1 VSDPRTLDR
10 ALVSGIAWTG
20 AMRWLAQIVSWIA
33 TVYAARKLQP
43 GDYGIVSMAMIAIG
57 LARMV
62 EDFGLD
68 AILVQDRTING
79 KQQAQIAGFI
89 LIFAAGLCGFF
100 LLIAH
105 PVAEFFREPQVAWAI
120 SLLSLLFITDALQV
134 VPRALLQRDLA
145 YSRLSIAAF
154 VQTLVTQAVLVECA
168 LYGLGFRSLILNNL
182 AGAVVVTLLLLT
194 WRPYAI
200 RWPRDFSEIARVLL
214 QGWRML
220 ASRGANYFYSMA
232 DQTIIGR
239 ILGKDALGAYSFA
252 QTLSTT
258 TIQEVSSVVT
268 KVVPGIFSATQEHRA
283 ELRRYFLM
291 LTEFISYLTL
301 PMCVGLALTADVVV
315 PTVLGPNWESVVGPL
330 RILCV
335 YTAFSNAQLLIS
347 HVMIWT
353 GQFRAQMWCTIL
365 TAIAIPPSYLFAA
378 RFGLEGIA
386 WALAIVYPITNIPPI
401 VIAFRTI
408 SIGVK
413 DWLGSLYPAAVSCA
427 IMSIVVIGV
436 RSILPQDAS
445 LVVRCAIPIAAGAL
459 TYCCAMWFLFR
470 TRLMQMINVV
480 RALRSTKP
488 VDAAPAVG
496 TA

>member
-1 VSDPRTLDR
+1 MSDSKALDR
-10 ALVSGIAWTG
+10 ALISGLAWTG
-20 AMRWLAQIVSWIA
+20 AMRWLAQIISWVA
-33 TVYAARKLQP
+33 TLYAARKLQP

-68 AILVQDRTING
+68 AILVQDRSIKG
-79 KQQAQIAGFI
+79 EQQAQIAGFI
-89 LIFAAGLCGFF
+89 LILSTVLCGLF
-100 LLIAH
+100 LLIAY
-105 PVAEFFREPQVAWAI
+105 PVAEFFREPLVAWAI

-134 VPRALLQRDLA
+134 IPRALLQRDLA
-145 YSRLSIAAF
+145 YARLSIAAL
-154 VQTLVTQAVLVECA
+154 VQTVVTQFILVECTMR
-168 LYGLGFRSLILNNL
+168 GLGFKALVFNTLG
-182 AGAVVVTLLLLT
+182 GAAAVTVLLFI
-194 WRPYAI
+194 WRPYSIA
-200 RWPRDFSEIARVLL
+200 WPRNFSAIARPLL

-239 ILGKDALGAYSFA
+239 VLGKDALGAYSFA

-258 TIQEVSSVVT
+258 TIQEVSSIVT
-268 KVVPGIFSATQEHRA
+268 KVVPGIFSAAQEQRA

-291 LTEFISYLTL
+291 LTEFISYVTL
-301 PMCVGLALTADVVV
+301 PMCVGLALTADLVV

-335 YTAFSNAQLLIS
+335 YTAFSNAQLLVS

-365 TAIAIPPSYLFAA
+365 TAVGVPASYLFAA
-378 RFGLEGIA
+378 KFGLEGIA
-386 WALAIVYPITNIPPI
+386 WALAIVFPLTNIPPI

-413 DWLGSLYPAAVSCA
+413 DWLGAIYPAAASCGL
-427 IMSIVVIGV
+427 MCLVVAAARV
-436 RSILPQDAS
+436 ATPEDAS
-445 LVVRCAIPIAAGAL
+445 LHARCAAAIAAGAL
-459 TYCCAMWFLFR
+459 AYCGGLWFFFKHRVLR
-470 TRLMQMINVV
+470 MIDVV
-480 RALRSTKP
+480 RNLRQPRAS
-488 VDAAPAVG
+488 PAVTPE

>member
-1 VSDPRTLDR
+1 MSDRRGLDR
-10 ALVSGIAWTG
+10 ALVTGLAWTG
-20 AMRWLAQIVSWIA
+20 AMRWIAQLISWIA
-33 TVYAARKLQP
+33 TLYAARMLLP

-68 AILVQDRTING
+68 AILLQDRTIKG
-79 KQQAQIAGFI
+79 QQQAQIAGFI
-89 LIFAAGLCGFF
+89 LILASGLCVLF
-100 LLIAH
+100 LVIAH
-105 PVAEFFREPQVAWAI
+105 PVAEFFREPNVAWAI

-134 VPRALLQRDLA
+134 IPRALLQRDLA
-145 YSRLSIAAF
+145 YARLGIAAL
-154 VQTLVTQAVLVECA
+154 VQTVVTQAILVECA
-168 LYGLGFRSLILNNL
+168 LQGLGFRSLVLNTL
-182 AGAVVVTLLLLT
+182 GGALVVTVLLVV

-200 RWPRDFSEIARVLL
+200 HWPRNLSSIARSLL

-220 ASRGANYFYSMA
+220 VSRGTNYFYTMA

-239 ILGKDALGAYSFA
+239 VMGSDALGAYSFA

-258 TIQEVSSVVT
+258 TIQEVSSIVT
-268 KVVPGIFSATQEHRA
+268 KVVPGIFSASQERRD

-315 PTVLGPNWESVVGPL
+315 PTVLGPNWESVIGPL
-330 RILCV
+330 RILCL
-335 YTAFSNAQLLIS
+335 YTAFSNAQLLVP

-365 TAIAIPPSYLFAA
+365 TAVGVPASYLVTA

-386 WALAIVYPITNIPPI
+386 WALAIVYPLTNIPPI
-401 VIAFRTI
+401 MIAFRTI

-413 DWLGSLYPAAVSCA
+413 DWLRALYPAAVSCA
-427 IMSIVVIGV
+427 IMSVVVIAM
-436 RSILPQDAS
+436 RAS
-445 LVVRCAIPIAAGAL
+445 MPPDTSLLTRCALLTVGGAV
-459 TYCCAMWFLFR
+459 TYCCAMTILFR
-470 TRLMQMINVV
+470 SRLHQLINVV
-480 RALRSTKP
+480 RALRRPESADTE
-488 VDAAPAVG
+488 PAVG

>member
-1 VSDPRTLDR
+1 MSDSRALDR
-10 ALVSGIAWTG
+10 ALVAGLAWTG
-20 AMRWLAQIVSWIA
+20 AMRWLAQVISWVA
-33 TVYAARKLQP
+33 TLYAARKLQP

-68 AILVQDRTING
+68 AILVQDRTIRG
-79 KQQAQIAGFI
+79 RQQAQIAGLI
-89 LIFAAGLCGFF
+89 LILAAVLCCVF

-105 PVAEFFREPQVAWAI
+105 PVAAFFREPQVAWAI

-134 VPRALLQRDLA
+134 IPRALLQRDLA
-145 YSRLSIAAF
+145 YARLSIAAL
-154 VQTLVTQAVLVECA
+154 VQTLVTQAILVECA
-168 LYGLGFRSLILNNL
+168 LHGFGFRSLVLNTL
-182 AGAVVVTLLLLT
+182 GGAVAVTTLLLV

-200 RWPRDFSEIARVLL
+200 AWPRNFSEIARSLL

-220 ASRGANYFYSMA
+220 ASRGANYFYLMA

-239 ILGKDALGAYSFA
+239 VLGKEALGAYSFA

-268 KVVPGIFSATQEHRA
+268 KVVPGIFSAAQERRD

-315 PTVLGPNWESVVGPL
+315 PTVLGPNWESVIGPL
-330 RILCV
+330 RILCL

-365 TAIAIPPSYLFAA
+365 TAVGVPVSYLYAS

-386 WALAIVYPITNIPPI
+386 WALAIVYPLTNIPPI
-401 VIAFRTI
+401 VIGFRTI

-413 DWLGSLYPAAVSCA
+413 DWLGALFPSLASCVA
-427 IMSIVVIGV
+427 MSLVVIVV
-436 RSILPQDAS
+436 RTSIPPDAS
-445 LVVRCAIPIAAGAL
+445 LHMRCALMIAAGAIA
-459 TYCCAMWFLFR
+459 YCCAMWLFFR
-470 TRLMQMINVV
+470 ARLLRMIDVV
-480 RALRSTKP
+480 RNLRQP
-488 VDAAPAVG
+488 QAPPAAA
-496 TA
+496 AEIA